1 VIGIRGL
8 RRKASYLEKS
18 GKLAFSSRRKTFGI
32 RLKPDV
38 YRAFK
43 LLCDASGYRKVN
55 EAIEKIMVKCVE
67 AESLG
72 LEPKG
77 GYDRM
82 ASRLFE
88 LEKIKRKLRERGVK
102 I

>member
-1 VIGIRGL
+1 LPSRHYSMELYHEIH
-8 RRKASYLEKS
+8 A
-18 GKLAFSSRRKTFGI
+18 AFR
-32 RLKPDV
+32 
-38 YRAFK
+38 
-43 LLCDASGYRKVN
+43 LLCDQSGYKRLN
-55 EAIEKIMVKCVE
+55 EAVEKIMVKCVE
-67 AESLG
+67 AQSLG

-77 GYDRM
+77 YNGM